1 MSGDNYIKELIK
13 NVDIELDKSGW
24 QLLNTDRLTI
34 NSGYQPE
41 LYFYLV
47 LEEKQANNY
56 QNTDRHL
63 R

>member
-1 MSGDNYIKELIK
+1 MSGDNYIKESIK

-34 NSGYQPE
+34 NPGYQPE

-47 LEEKQANNY
+47 LEEKQANYY